1 MITVLAQRRSLA
13 SSVITAPPPR
23 APATAAA
30 AAAPLAGRGAMVSAR
45 AALAALVALLA
56 QLAST
61 QEEAAAALG
70 APPLQQAN
78 ATEPACGA
86 RCEKWVAI
94 VEVLVVLGVGLLAVS
109 AGFWLI
115 HSIDA
120 PTRFV
125 GGAAAAERRP
135 HQD

>member
-1 MITVLAQRRSLA
+1 MITALEAEITALA
-13 SSVITAPPPR
+13 SSVITAPRAALPPPPPPR
-23 APATAAA
+23 CS
-30 AAAPLAGRGAMVSAR
+30 LSGAMVFAR

-56 QLAST
+56 QVASA

-78 ATEPACGA
+78 TTEPACDA
-86 RCEKWVAI
+86 RCQKWVAI
-94 VEVLVVLGVGLLAVS
+94 VEVLIVLGVGLSAVS

-115 HSIDA
+115 HGIDT
-120 PTRFV
+120 PTHFI